1 MEEVE
6 EAPLH
11 GMVMEADGVAEGA
24 EGAAEGAGDAGAMEV
39 AEEEEE
45 EGEEEVVATSAAH
58 ALEGQ
63 AVQLHL
69 SRARREA
76 ATAWGIISQAVASGV
91 DVASIGISME
101 DLSLLQ
107 GLVSGAVAP
116 PPGLVSGAVAPPPA
130 SPPPR
135 ARSGTPKPP
144 SAKRSCDSCGSASP
158 PAKRSTPSARG
169 SVSSA
174 RAIRFEH
181 AGRED
186 EA

>member
-1 MEEVE
+1 
-6 EAPLH
+6 
-11 GMVMEADGVAEGA
+11 
-24 EGAAEGAGDAGAMEV
+24 MEV

-45 EGEEEVVATSAAH
+45 EWVEEEEEEVVATSAAQ
-58 ALEGQ
+58 ALEWQ

-91 DVASIGISME
+91 DVASIGIGME

-107 GLVSGAVAP
+107 
-116 PPGLVSGAVAPPPA
+116 GLVSGAVAPPPA

-144 SAKRSCDSCGSASP
+144 SAKRSCDACGSASP
-158 PAKRSTPSARG
+158 PAKRSTSSARG

-181 AGRED
+181 AGSED